1 MGRMVIAIFLILLGL
16 LVSFLDSLWI
26 PRQAIYRK
34 SLLNRQYYETPYL
47 VLAVD
52 SPSGLTPSDVKPQI
66 DLTLDAN
73 LIGRDAIHG
82 TLQVFY
88 SQRALRAPNGAFEF
102 GVVGPP
108 TMKVKPGDGCNP
120 PSAKNDEAWVSVK
133 FASGICYTT
142 QAADGFKFEIPH
154 GEYAPSVPVGL
165 ARDRFTI
172 EMLVYGYRGS
182 GASTFIPESK
192 FKPIQSYTLSFQLE
206 KGTTE
211 FAQSTPEPTFTEEYG
226 RSWNVTA
233 KQASRPDADFF
244 SATVVH
250 TFWNSILDWIS
261 NATFLGFGFFLGSIE
276 LKRRKTR
283 ENQAEAKAEIG

>member
-1 MGRMVIAIFLILLGL
+1 MVIAIFLILLGL

-26 PRQAIYRK
+26 PRQAIY
-34 SLLNRQYYETPYL
+34 SNSSQHRQYYETPYL

-52 SPSGLTPSDVKPQI
+52 PPSGLTPSDVKPQI
-66 DLTLDAN
+66 DLTLDAR

-88 SQRALRAPNGAFEF
+88 SQRALRAPDGAFEF
-102 GVVGPP
+102 GIVGPP
-108 TMKVKPGDGCNP
+108 SMKVKPGDGCDP
-120 PSAKNDEAWVSVK
+120 PSTENGGVK
-133 FASGICYTT
+133 FSSGICHTT

-172 EMLVYGYRGS
+172 EMLLYGYRGS

-192 FKPIQSYTLSFQLE
+192 FKPIQSYTLKFQLE

-211 FAQSTPEPTFTEEYG
+211 FAQSTPEPTFTEEYS

-233 KQASRPDADFF
+233 KQASRPYADFF
-244 SATVVH
+244 SATIVH
-250 TFWNSILDWIS
+250 TFWNSILNWIS
-261 NATFLGFGFFLGSIE
+261 NATFLGFGFFLGSVE

-283 ENQAEAKAEIG
+283 ENQAEAGSAVG